1 MFLPDP
7 NECGIIDAHM
17 HPYLAKDRNFPFAVP
32 ETYEEFFAE
41 QRRAGITMSCG
52 SFNIINDGTGFP
64 VVNPGMDVAGVFF
77 EHLTETERKMVL
89 RENFLR
95 LTGYSL

>member
-17 HPYLAKDRNFPFAVP
+17 HPYLIKDRNFPFAVP

-41 QRRAGITMSCG
+41 QRRAGITMSADR
-52 SFNIINDGTGFP
+52 STSSTTAPAFP
-64 VVNPGMDVAGVFF
+64 
-77 EHLTETERKMVL
+77 
-89 RENFLR
+89 
-95 LTGYSL
+95 